1 MKKMKLF
8 FTAMMV
14 LMTSVSLFAQ
24 DVTVTGVVRDAST
37 GEPVPFASIQ
47 IKGTLTVGSTD
58 ADGNYSILVADDAVL
73 VFSSIGYQSQ
83 EIEVSGRDNIN
94 VALQPDSEML
104 EETVVIGYG
113 SSKKVSSLVGSVQ
126 TVNSETIKNAPSS
139 SALDQLQGQV
149 AGLQVLSFSG
159 VAGDNAVSMSLH
171 GVGSLGS
178 SSTPL
183 YVIDGIPST
192 SRSIM
197 AMNPNDIESIS
208 VLKDAAATSIYG
220 SRAANGVIYVTTKAG
235 SYNEQASVTVRA
247 QYGMSTLADMSLYK
261 NMMTGSELMDF
272 WVRSGIHSESW
283 VNSNFVDRGY
293 TNNTK
298 WYEYFMNVVTPQYQ
312 SDITIEGGG
321 KKIAYMFSASQF
333 HQEGFTP
340 GNYYDRYTVRTNIQ
354 GHPVNWLKFGANVNL
369 SLDMNQRNG
378 NWGSSSGMASYLAG
392 GLSYLLNPL
401 YPATDENGN
410 VYEEYF
416 TELGLPNMNYSMDKK
431 NRKDQTNRYGMNG
444 NVFVEIEP
452 VKNLKI
458 VSRAGL
464 DGYISQG
471 DYYIRPS
478 YINEYGGTASVARQ
492 SALEYAATI
501 TNTIE
506 YSMDINHNNKFSVL
520 VGHEGIMN
528 DYKYFVAQSYN
539 QTDDRTQVLGN
550 GTTEDRNVS
559 ESNTQSKFLSFFGH
573 ADYSLFDKYY
583 ADVTVRNDASSRFGS
598 AVRNATFWSA
608 GLRWNIRREPF
619 MASQGWINA
628 LDLKASYG
636 TQGNAEI
643 GDYESLGLV
652 GASGSYQE
660 LSGLAVIQPANNQ
673 LTWEQ
678 QALLTVGLSGRVF
691 DRVDFAFEF
700 YDRTTSSML
709 MDVPNP
715 YTTGFDEVMQNVG
728 SMSNRGIDITLGVD
742 ILRGSDHFL
751 RFNTTFNYNHS
762 KILELFDGRQR
773 WEIAGTGVAY
783 VVGQPVSFYYP
794 IYAGVDPTDGQPMWY
809 LPGEDKD
816 VTTMDPDR
824 VTKTFNED
832 ELIQNTGK
840 QIFAPITGGFTLA
853 GGWKG
858 LSVQADFSYVLGKN
872 MINNDAF
879 FYANPNT
886 APTENQNRDVADF
899 WTPDNTDAKY
909 PDWSSGVQMQFDTHL
924 LEDASFL
931 RLKNLQ
937 IGYSLPESLLAWSNG
952 VLKGFRIT
960 VTGRNLLTFTEYSGI
975 DPELNRNV
983 ALGVA
988 GNSKQV
994 LGGIEITF

>member
-24 DVTVTGVVRDAST
+24 DVTVTGVVTDAST
-37 GEPVPFASIQ
+37 GDPVPFASIQ
-47 IKGTLTVGSTD
+47 IKGTLTGGSTD

-283 VNSNFVDRGY
+283 VNSNFVDRGF

-378 NWGSSSGMASYLAG
+378 NWGSSSGMANYLAG
-392 GLSYLLNPL
+392 GLSYMLNPL

-416 TELGLPNMNYSMDKK
+416 TELGMPNMNYSMDKK

-478 YINEYGGTASVARQ
+478 YVAEYGGKASVARQ

-506 YSMDINHNNKFSVL
+506 YSRDINHNNKFSVL

-528 DYKYFVAQSYN
+528 DYKYFIAQSYN

-550 GTTEDRNVS
+550 GTTDDRKVS

-573 ADYSLFDKYY
+573 ADYTLFDRYIVD
-583 ADVTVRNDASSRFGS
+583 ATVRNDASSRFGS
-598 AVRNATFWSA
+598 EVRDATFWSA
-608 GLRWNIRREPF
+608 GARWNIKKESF
-619 MASQGWINA
+619 MQNVRAINA
-628 LDLKASYG
+628 LDLKVSYG
-636 TQGNAEI
+636 TQGNASI
-643 GDYESLGLV
+643 GDYSSLGLV
-652 GASGSYQE
+652 GTSGRYGDLQ
-660 LSGLAVIQPANNQ
+660 SGMAVTQPANNM
-673 LTWEQ
+673 LTWEKQ
-678 QALLTVGLSGRVF
+678 KLFTVSLSGRLV
-691 DRVDFAFEF
+691 DMVDFTFEF
-700 YDRTTSSML
+700 YNRSTTSML

-715 YTTGFDEVMQNVG
+715 YTTGFTEVTQNVG
-728 SMSNRGIDITLGVD
+728 ELRNQGVDITLGVD
-742 ILRGSDHFL
+742 ILRSRDYFL
-751 RFNTTFNYNHS
+751 RFNTTFNYNAQ
-762 KILELFDGRQR
+762 KIMSLFDGRQR
-773 WEIAGTGVAY
+773 WEIANTMVAY
-783 VVGQPVSFYYP
+783 VVGSPVMFYAP
-794 IYAGVDPTDGQPMWY
+794 IYAGVDPADGMPMWY
-809 LPGEDKD
+809 VPGEDRD
-816 VTTMDPDR
+816 VTTMSET
-824 VTKTFNED
+824 TKVFD
-832 ELIQNTGK
+832 EAALTQNTGK
-840 QIFAPITGGFTLA
+840 KRYAPITGGFTIA

-858 LSVQADFSYVLGKN
+858 LSIQADFSYVVGKTLF
-872 MINNDAF
+872 NNDGI
-879 FYANPNT
+879 FYLNPVGNSTYNT
-886 APTENQNRDVADF
+886 HKDAADF

-909 PDWSSGVQMQFDTHL
+909 PDWSKGVQMQFDTHL

-937 IGYSLPESLLAWSNG
+937 IGYSLPEKALGWSNG
-952 VLKGFRIT
+952 VLKGLKIT
-960 VTGRNLLTFTEYSGI
+960 VTGRNLLTATKYSGI
-975 DPELNRNV
+975 DPEVNSNLTY
-983 ALGVA
+983 GVA
-988 GNSKQV
+988 GNSRQV